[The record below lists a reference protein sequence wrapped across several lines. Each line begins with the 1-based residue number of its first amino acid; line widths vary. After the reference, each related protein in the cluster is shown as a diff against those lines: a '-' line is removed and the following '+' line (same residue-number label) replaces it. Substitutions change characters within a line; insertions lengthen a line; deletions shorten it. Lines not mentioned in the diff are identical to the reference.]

1 METLEALRLGLRRL
15 PVVIVTAVLIGYA
28 TDGCSATCSH
38 MDFSTWKRADHI
50 VVRRMSKTT
59 VKTITDGTVIAQI
72 ADFAQ
77 ARTGGWGIPAGG
89 TPVAEYTLD
98 FYAGERF
105 LGHLGLDKTFIE
117 SQGCDDFVVRKIED
131 EDRRIISKLVGLPDF
146 SPQ

>member
-1 METLEALRLGLRRL
+1 METLETLRRGLWGL
-15 PVVIVTAVLIGYA
+15 PVVIVTAALILYA

-38 MDFSTWKRADHI
+38 MDFSTWKQADHI

-59 VKTITDGTVIAQI
+59 VKTIADGTVIAQI

-77 ARTGGWGIPAGG
+77 TRTTGWSTPAGG

-98 FYAGERF
+98 FYAGDRF

-117 SQGCDDFVVRKIED
+117 SQGCDNFVVRKIE
-131 EDRRIISKLVGLPDF
+131 EADRRMISKLVGLPDV
-146 SPQ
+146 SSQ